1 MAVIT
6 ETFGCGYCQSHS
18 PVRRFPLLEKW
29 RRVPSSSAC
38 GGRRVKH
45 KEQPQDLAQVLAVV
59 WSSSARSEGQTEP
72 DSRYGLI
79 CARYDGRQ
87 IVRASEGFILPT
99 LFVCLNVSPFA
110 GEQKFRLSDVSVTN
124 ATIGR
129 TVTVNFT
136 LAVTEELADD
146 PKMEVTV
153 YRQNGRKISCPP
165 RGGAWSA
172 PLFHAQH
179 CGKEEACVTPCSSV
193 YKLCGGR
200 SNAEKF
206 LGQLWNNECPVP
218 AMERQESASSRLNPM
233 IQAIIGRAPTTITVE
248 YKVKNGG
255 STVGCQ
261 SFKVRVDA
269 A

>member
-1 MAVIT
+1 MLFA
-6 ETFGCGYCQSHS
+6 
-18 PVRRFPLLEKW
+18 LL
-29 RRVPSSSAC
+29 
-38 GGRRVKH
+38 
-45 KEQPQDLAQVLAVV
+45 LLAVV
-59 WSSSARSEGQTEP
+59 CSPVVGASLQT
-72 DSRYGLI
+72 
-79 CARYDGRQ
+79 
-87 IVRASEGFILPT
+87 PT
-99 LFVCLNVSPFA
+99 LTPCSS
-110 GEQKFRLSDVSVTN
+110 EQKFRLSDVSVMD

-146 PKMEVTV
+146 PKVEVTV

-165 RGGAWSA
+165 RGGS
-172 PLFHAQH
+172 
-179 CGKEEACVTPCSSV
+179 CV

-233 IQAIIGRAPTTITVE
+233 IQAIIGRAPTTITIE